1 VGSCLSIISAF
12 GDVRPVPLREFT
24 GPRPTMS
31 HMKAARDARSAAV
44 VINAG
49 SRRGAAHELAVDTM
63 RKAGVPISSV
73 NHVLSGAELAA
84 TLDRVVADGHDLIV
98 VGGGDGTVTL
108 AAGRVAGTDVMLGVL
123 PLGTANDFARTLEI
137 PNSVAEAC
145 ATVADGKVVDID
157 LGRAN
162 GEPFLN
168 VASAGLSV
176 AVTEAL
182 SPRLKRYIGPLAYS
196 IATLT
201 AYARHKAFRARLEF
215 PDGDHEPME
224 LNDVLQVAVGNGRH
238 YGGGNT
244 VSPTAGI
251 DDHTLDIYAIL
262 AGPLREHVSIARL
275 LKDGSFIKHDRVYHL
290 TSRRVRLVTDHPLPV
305 NLDGEIATTTPTDFS
320 VQRNAV
326 HVVVPQGSTS
336 ALFDG
341 PGAAD
346 WPSL

>member
-1 VGSCLSIISAF
+1 MA
-12 GDVRPVPLREFT
+12 
-24 GPRPTMS
+24 

-49 SRRGAAHELAVDTM
+49 SRRGAAGELAVDAM
-63 RKAGVPISSV
+63 KKAGVPITAV
-73 NHVLSGAELAA
+73 NHILSGADLAG
-84 TLDRVVADGHDLIV
+84 TLDRVLADGHDLVV
-98 VGGGDGTVTL
+98 VGGGDGTVSC
-108 AAGRVAGTDVMLGVL
+108 AAGRVAGTNVVLGVL

-137 PNSVAEAC
+137 PNNIAEAC
-145 ATVADGKVVDID
+145 ATVAEGKVVDID

-168 VASAGLSV
+168 VASVGLSV

-196 IATLT
+196 IATLR
-201 AYARHKAFRARLEF
+201 AYARHKPFRARLEF
-215 PDGDHEPME
+215 PEGDHEPME
-224 LNDVLQVAVGNGRH
+224 LDNLLQVAVGNGRH

-251 DDHTLDIYAIL
+251 DDHLLDIYAIL

-275 LKDGSFIKHDRVYHL
+275 LKDGSFIEHDKVHHL
-290 TSRRVRLVTDHPLPV
+290 TSRHVRLVTDPPLPV
-305 NLDGEIATTTPTDFS
+305 NLDGEIATATPADFT

-326 HVVVPQGSTS
+326 HVVVPQSSTS
-336 ALFDG
+336 ALLDG
-341 PGAAD
+341 PGAAGGP
-346 WPSL
+346 PS

>member
-1 VGSCLSIISAF
+1 MA
-12 GDVRPVPLREFT
+12 
-24 GPRPTMS
+24 
-31 HMKAARDARSAAV
+31 HMKAARDVRSAAV

-49 SRRGAAHELAVDTM
+49 SRRGAAPDLAVDTM

-73 NHVLSGAELAA
+73 HHVLSGADLAG
-84 TLDRVVADGHDLIV
+84 TLDRVLADGHDLVV
-98 VGGGDGTVTL
+98 VGGGDGTVSY
-108 AAGRVAGTDVMLGVL
+108 AAGRVAGTNVVLGVL

-137 PNSVAEAC
+137 PNNLAEAC
-145 ATVADGKVVDID
+145 ATIAEGKVVDID

-168 VASAGLSV
+168 VASVGLSV
-176 AVTEAL
+176 SVTEAL

-196 IATLT
+196 LATLT

-224 LNDVLQVAVGNGRH
+224 LDDLLQVAVGNGRH

-262 AGPLREHVSIARL
+262 AGPVREHVSIARL

-290 TSRRVRLVTDHPLPV
+290 TTRRVRLVTEQPLPV
-305 NLDGEIATTTPTDFS
+305 NLDGEIATTTPADFTI
-320 VQRNAV
+320 QRNAV
-326 HVVVPQGSTS
+326 HVVVPQSSTS

-341 PGAAD
+341 PGAAGGP
-346 WPSL
+346 PS

>member
-1 VGSCLSIISAF
+1 MA
-12 GDVRPVPLREFT
+12 
-24 GPRPTMS
+24 
-31 HMKAARDARSAAV
+31 HMKAAQDARSAAV

-63 RKAGVPISSV
+63 RKAGVPVSAV
-73 NHVLSGAELAA
+73 HHVLSGAELDG
-84 TLDRVVADGHDLIV
+84 TLDRVVANGHDLIV
-98 VGGGDGTVTL
+98 VGGGDGTVTS
-108 AAGRVAGTDVMLGVL
+108 AAGRIAGTDVMLGVL

-137 PNSVAEAC
+137 PNNLAEAC
-145 ATVADGKVVDID
+145 ATIADGKVVDID

-168 VASAGLSV
+168 VASVGLSV

-182 SPRLKRYIGPLAYS
+182 SPRLKQYIGPLAYA
-196 IATLT
+196 IATLS
-201 AYARHKAFRARLEF
+201 AYARHKAFPSRLEF
-215 PDGDHEPME
+215 PDGDHEPLE
-224 LNDVLQVAVGNGRH
+224 FENLLQVAVGNGRH

-275 LKDGSFIKHDRVYHL
+275 LKDGSFIKHDRVHHL
-290 TSRRVRLVTDHPLPV
+290 TSRRVRLVTEQPLPV
-305 NLDGEIATTTPTDFS
+305 NLDGEIATSTPADFTIE
-320 VQRNAV
+320 RNAV
-326 HVVVPQGSTS
+326 HVVVPQSSTS

-341 PGAAD
+341 PGAGN
-346 WPSL
+346 WPPV

>member
-1 VGSCLSIISAF
+1 
-12 GDVRPVPLREFT
+12 
-24 GPRPTMS
+24 
-31 HMKAARDARSAAV
+31 MKAARDARSAAV

-49 SRRGAAHELAVDTM
+49 SRRGASHDLAVDAM
-63 RKAGVPISSV
+63 RKAGVPISAV
-73 NHVLSGAELAA
+73 HLVRSGADLAA
-84 TLDRVVADGHDLIV
+84 TLDRVLADGHDLMVI
-98 VGGGDGTVTL
+98 GGGDGTVSH
-108 AAGRVAGTDVMLGVL
+108 AAGRVAGSNVVLGVL

-137 PNSVAEAC
+137 PNNLAEAC
-145 ATVADGKVVDID
+145 ATIADGKVVDID

-168 VASAGLSV
+168 VASVGLSA

-182 SPRLKRYIGPLAYS
+182 SPRLKRYVGPLAYS
-196 IATLT
+196 IATLR
-201 AYARHKAFRARLEF
+201 AYARHKPFRARLEF
-215 PDGDHEPME
+215 PKGDHPPLE
-224 LNDVLQVAVGNGRH
+224 LEDLLQVAVGNGRH

-251 DDHTLDIYAIL
+251 DDHILDIYAIL

-290 TSRRVRLVTDHPLPV
+290 TTRHVRVITEPPLPV
-305 NLDGEIATTTPTDFS
+305 NLDGEIATATPADFT

-326 HVVVPQGSTS
+326 HVVVPQSSTS

-341 PGAAD
+341 PGADSPPEGAV
-346 WPSL
+346 S

>member
-1 VGSCLSIISAF
+1 
-12 GDVRPVPLREFT
+12 
-24 GPRPTMS
+24 
-31 HMKAARDARSAAV
+31 MKSARDARSAAV

-49 SRRGAAHELAVDTM
+49 SRRGAAHQVAVDTM
-63 RKAGVPISSV
+63 RKAGVPISAV
-73 NHVLSGAELAA
+73 HHVLSGGELAV
-84 TLDRVVADGHDLIV
+84 TLDRVVADGHDLII
-98 VGGGDGTVTL
+98 VGGGDGTMTFT
-108 AAGRVAGTDVMLGVL
+108 AGRIAGTDVMLGVL

-168 VASAGLSV
+168 VASVGLSV

-182 SPRLKRYIGPLAYS
+182 SPRLKRILGPLAYG
-196 IATLT
+196 IATLR
-201 AYARHKAFRARLEF
+201 AYAGHKAFRARLEF
-215 PDGDHEPME
+215 PDGDHETME
-224 LNDVLQVAVGNGRH
+224 FDDLLQVAVGNGRH

-262 AGPLREHVSIARL
+262 AGPLREHVSIARF
-275 LKDGSFIKHDRVYHL
+275 LKDGSFIKHDRVYHV
-290 TSRRVRLVTDHPLPV
+290 TSRAVRVVTEQPLPV
-305 NLDGEIATTTPTDFS
+305 NLDGEIATTTPTDFT

-326 HVVVPQGSTS
+326 HVVVPQSSTS

-341 PGAAD
+341 PGAAN
-346 WPSL
+346 WPAV

>member
-1 VGSCLSIISAF
+1 VSY
-12 GDVRPVPLREFT
+12 
-24 GPRPTMS
+24 
-31 HMKAARDARSAAV
+31 
-44 VINAG
+44 
-49 SRRGAAHELAVDTM
+49 
-63 RKAGVPISSV
+63 
-73 NHVLSGAELAA
+73 
-84 TLDRVVADGHDLIV
+84 
-98 VGGGDGTVTL
+98 
-108 AAGRVAGTDVMLGVL
+108 AAGRVAGTNVVLGVL

-137 PNSVAEAC
+137 PNNLAEAC
-145 ATVADGKVVDID
+145 ATIAEGKVVDID

-168 VASAGLSV
+168 VASVGLSV
-176 AVTEAL
+176 SVTEAL

-224 LNDVLQVAVGNGRH
+224 LDDLLQVAVGNGRH

-262 AGPLREHVSIARL
+262 AGPVREHVSIARL

-290 TSRRVRLVTDHPLPV
+290 TTRRVRLVTEQPLPV
-305 NLDGEIATTTPTDFS
+305 NLDGEIATTTPADFTI
-320 VQRNAV
+320 QRNAV
-326 HVVVPQGSTS
+326 HVVVPQSSTS

-341 PGAAD
+341 PGAAGGP
-346 WPSL
+346 PS

>member
-1 VGSCLSIISAF
+1 MA
-12 GDVRPVPLREFT
+12 
-24 GPRPTMS
+24 
-31 HMKAARDARSAAV
+31 HMKAAREVRSAAV

-49 SRRGAAHELAVDTM
+49 SRRGAAPDLAVDTM

-73 NHVLSGAELAA
+73 HHVLSGADLAG
-84 TLDRVVADGHDLIV
+84 TLDRVLADGHDLVV
-98 VGGGDGTVTL
+98 VGGGDGTVSY
-108 AAGRVAGTDVMLGVL
+108 AAGRIAGTNVVLGVL

-137 PNSVAEAC
+137 PNNLAEAC
-145 ATVADGKVVDID
+145 ATVAKGKVVDID
-157 LGRAN
+157 VGRAN

-168 VASAGLSV
+168 VASVGLSV

-182 SPRLKRYIGPLAYS
+182 SPRLKRHIGPLAYA
-196 IATLT
+196 IATLS

-215 PDGDHEPME
+215 PEGDHEPME
-224 LNDVLQVAVGNGRH
+224 LENLLQVAVGNGRH

-262 AGPLREHVSIARL
+262 AAPLREHVKIARL
-275 LKDGSFIKHDRVYHL
+275 LKDGSFIEHDRVYHL
-290 TSRRVRLVTDHPLPV
+290 TSRRVRLVTEEPLPV
-305 NLDGEIATTTPTDFS
+305 NLDGEIATTTPADFT

-326 HVVVPQGSTS
+326 HVVVPQSSTS

-341 PGAAD
+341 PGAAGGP
-346 WPSL
+346 PS

>member
-1 VGSCLSIISAF
+1 
-12 GDVRPVPLREFT
+12 
-24 GPRPTMS
+24 MS

-63 RKAGVPISSV
+63 RKAGVPITSV
-73 NHVLSGAELAA
+73 HHVLSGGELAA

-98 VGGGDGTVTL
+98 VGGGDGTVSY

-137 PNSVAEAC
+137 PNNLSEAC
-145 ATVADGKVVDID
+145 AAVADGKVVDID

-168 VASAGLSV
+168 VASVGLSV

-182 SPRLKRYIGPLAYS
+182 SPRLKRLIGPLAYG
-196 IATLT
+196 IATLR
-201 AYARHKAFRARLEF
+201 AYAGHKAFRARLEF
-215 PDGDHEPME
+215 PEGDHEPME
-224 LNDVLQVAVGNGRH
+224 LENLLQVAVGNGRH

-262 AGPLREHVSIARL
+262 AAPLREHMKIARL
-275 LKDGSFIKHDRVYHL
+275 LKDGSFIEHDRVYHL
-290 TSRRVRLVTDHPLPV
+290 TSRNVRLVTEQPLGV
-305 NLDGEIATTTPTDFS
+305 NLDGEIATTTPADFT

-326 HVVVPQGSTS
+326 HVVVPQSSTS

-341 PGAAD
+341 PGAANG
-346 WPSL
+346 PSS

>member
-1 VGSCLSIISAF
+1 
-12 GDVRPVPLREFT
+12 
-24 GPRPTMS
+24 
-31 HMKAARDARSAAV
+31 MKTVRDARSAAV

-49 SRRGAAHELAVDTM
+49 SRRAGSHELAVDAM
-63 RKAGVPISSV
+63 RKAGVPISAV
-73 NHVLSGAELAA
+73 HLVQSGTDLAG
-84 TLDRVVADGHDLIV
+84 TLDRVLADGHDLVV
-98 VGGGDGTVTL
+98 VGGGDGTVSY
-108 AAGRVAGTDVMLGVL
+108 AAGRVAGTNVVLGVL

-137 PNSVAEAC
+137 PNNLAEAC
-145 ATVADGKVVDID
+145 AVVAEGKVVDID

-168 VASAGLSV
+168 VASVGLSV

-182 SPRLKRYIGPLAYS
+182 SPRLKRFVGPLAYS
-196 IATLT
+196 IATLR
-201 AYARHKAFRARLEF
+201 AYARHKPFRARLEF
-215 PDGDHEPME
+215 PDGDHEPLE
-224 LNDVLQVAVGNGRH
+224 LEDLLQLAVGNGRH

-290 TSRRVRLVTDHPLPV
+290 TTRRVRVVTDQPLPV
-305 NLDGEIATTTPTDFS
+305 NLDGEIATTTPTDFT

-326 HVVVPQGSTS
+326 HVVVPQSSTS
-336 ALFDG
+336 ASFDG
-341 PGAAD
+341 PGATNLPAEGA
-346 WPSL
+346 PPPPP

>member
-1 VGSCLSIISAF
+1 V
-12 GDVRPVPLREFT
+12 
-24 GPRPTMS
+24 
-31 HMKAARDARSAAV
+31 HMKVARDVRSAAV

-49 SRRGAAHELAVDTM
+49 SRRGAAPDLAVDAM

-73 NHVLSGAELAA
+73 HHVLSGADLAG
-84 TLDRVVADGHDLIV
+84 TLDRVLADGHDLVV
-98 VGGGDGTVTL
+98 VGGGDGTVSY
-108 AAGRVAGTDVMLGVL
+108 AAGRVAGTNVVLGVL

-137 PNSVAEAC
+137 PNNLAEAC
-145 ATVADGKVVDID
+145 ATIAEGKVVDID

-168 VASAGLSV
+168 VASVGLSV
-176 AVTEAL
+176 SVTEAL

-224 LNDVLQVAVGNGRH
+224 LDDLLQVAVGNGRH

-262 AGPLREHVSIARL
+262 AGPVREHVSIARL

-290 TSRRVRLVTDHPLPV
+290 TTRRVRLVTEQPLPV
-305 NLDGEIATTTPTDFS
+305 NLDGEIATTTPADFTI
-320 VQRNAV
+320 QRNAV
-326 HVVVPQGSTS
+326 HVVVPQSSTS

-341 PGAAD
+341 PGAAGGP
-346 WPSL
+346 PS